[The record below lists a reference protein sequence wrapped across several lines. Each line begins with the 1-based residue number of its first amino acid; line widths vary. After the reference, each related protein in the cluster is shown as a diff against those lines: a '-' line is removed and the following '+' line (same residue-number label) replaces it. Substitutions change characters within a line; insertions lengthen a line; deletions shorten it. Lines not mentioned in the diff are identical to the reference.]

1 MTLMVARPSR
11 PCERFSRT
19 NAVRTG
25 GMPVPQGLAD
35 SHSNSDLFR
44 RFWYAMRRCWW
55 HSYWQLSVS
64 GVQNVPR
71 RVPVV
76 LCANH
81 TSHLDAIAILAALP
95 TPTALR
101 TGTAAA
107 RDVFGERIVQKSVS
121 RVLTGAVSVARKG
134 DFAGGLRELEQV
146 LRERRPLILFP
157 EGRRSPD
164 GNLVEFKQGA
174 AMLAIRTGTPI
185 VPIRLAG
192 LRESLARGKHVPL
205 PGPVTVR
212 FGEPIDPR
220 PYRDAIASGR
230 MDRCAA
236 YQQLTNEVRSAIE
249 QMR

>member
-1 MTLMVARPSR
+1 M
-11 PCERFSRT
+11 

-25 GMPVPQGLAD
+25 ETPVPRWGKDTRYA
-35 SHSNSDLFR
+35 SELFR

-55 HSYWQLSVS
+55 HSYWQLNVS
-64 GVQNVPR
+64 GIENVPR
-71 RVPVV
+71 RGPVL

-95 TPTALR
+95 TPMALR
-101 TGTAAA
+101 TGTAVA
-107 RDVFGERIVQKSVS
+107 RDVFGERVVQKSIS
-121 RVLTGAVSVARKG
+121 RVLTGAVSVTRKG
-134 DFAGGLRELEQV
+134 DFAGGLRELERV
-146 LRERRPLILFP
+146 LRDRRPLILFP
-157 EGRRSPD
+157 EWRRSPD
-164 GNLVEFKQGA
+164 GNLVELKQGA

-185 VPIRLAG
+185 VPIRLGG

-230 MDRCAA
+230 MDRRAA
-236 YQQLTNEVRSAIE
+236 YQQLTHEIRSAIE
-249 QMR
+249 RMT